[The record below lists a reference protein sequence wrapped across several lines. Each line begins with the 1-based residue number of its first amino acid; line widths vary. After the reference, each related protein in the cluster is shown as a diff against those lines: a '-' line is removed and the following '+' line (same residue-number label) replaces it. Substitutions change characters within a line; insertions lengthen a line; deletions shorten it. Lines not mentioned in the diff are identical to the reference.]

1 MDNKNRQEII
11 SFKKYIERKMVP
23 YQIALP
29 IVIAALSAIITA
41 SIIFIQYA
49 DSDKSFIESIAP
61 HISTLLETQDG
72 PEIQRFLKAV
82 SIKHGSAIE
91 VISKNNEII
100 GSSLDSSRIGTELKE
115 QLKDINILDLKLN
128 NGKLISM
135 TNVSRINGPDA
146 NGAKLIAYLNLNSIL
161 YVAIGISLAVFVFS
175 FLALNWLISKV
186 ISISKESL
194 LPLNNLENFIREM
207 KSHIEESR
215 FEYSNIK
222 EIENIRFAFIETFE
236 GLNSANE
243 ELAKSKAKELATTA
257 YKNLIHDLHVPVT
270 ALRNHIKI
278 FNHERATSE
287 DKEKALT
294 RIVELAEQVLKQVKA
309 ARSNLALDVTLK
321 ENDIVDSVVKAAN
334 DAQVSL
340 FDRPNIQVKTNIA
353 QKNIL
358 IPHDPVMLGRAVSNL
373 VSNAIE
379 SANNEVII
387 DVTSF
392 EKIVSIKVSDDG
404 RGLKQ
409 EDASLHLQGRGKS
422 TKADRMGIGLSSAN
436 HIIRSHGGKIIYQ
449 QSLMGGAC
457 FEIQLQGASV

>member
-1 MDNKNRQEII
+1 MDSKNRKEVI
-11 SFKKYIERKMVP
+11 SFKKHIEQKMLP

-29 IVIAALSAIITA
+29 IIIAALSAIITA
-41 SIIFIQYA
+41 SMIFIQYA
-49 DSDKSFIESIAP
+49 DSDKNFIGSIAP

-82 SIKHGSAIE
+82 STKHGSALE
-91 VISKNNEII
+91 VISKSNEII
-100 GSSLDSSRIGTELKE
+100 GSSLESSRIGTEFKM
-115 QLKDINILDLKLN
+115 QFKNINLLDLKLN
-128 NGKLISM
+128 DGKLISLV
-135 TNVSRINGPDA
+135 NISRLNGPEST
-146 NGAKLIAYLNLNSIL
+146 GAKLVAYLNINSIL

-175 FLALNWLISKV
+175 FIALNWLISKV

-194 LPLNNLENFIREM
+194 LPLNELEQSIREM
-207 KSHIEESR
+207 KSNFQEQDFKST
-215 FEYSNIK
+215 NIS
-222 EIENIRFAFIETFE
+222 EIENIRFAFIDTF
-236 GLNSANE
+236 E
-243 ELAKSKAKELATTA
+243 ELARSKARELATTA

-287 DKEKALT
+287 DKERALK

-321 ENDIVDSVVKAAN
+321 ENDLIDSVLKATS
-334 DAQVSL
+334 DAQTSL
-340 FDRPNIQVKTNIA
+340 FDKPSVQVKTQISE
-353 QKNIL
+353 KKL
-358 IPHDPVMLGRAVSNL
+358 FVPHDPVMLGRAVSNL

-379 SANNEVII
+379 SATNEVII
-387 DVTSF
+387 EVLNS
-392 EKIVSIKVSDDG
+392 EQNVSIKVSDDG
-404 RGLKQ
+404 SGLKQ

>member
-1 MDNKNRQEII
+1 M
-11 SFKKYIERKMVP
+11 MP
-23 YQIALP
+23 YQIAVP
-29 IVIAALSAIITA
+29 IIIAAFSAVITA

-91 VISKNNEII
+91 VVSKNNEIL
-100 GSSLDSSRIGTELKE
+100 GSSLESARIGTEFKIHS
-115 QLKDINILDLKLN
+115 KNFNFLDLKLN
-128 NGKLISM
+128 DGKLISM
-135 TNVSRINGPDA
+135 VDVVRVNGPEST
-146 NGAKLIAYLNLNSIL
+146 GAKLIAYLNLNSIL
-161 YVAIGISLAVFVFS
+161 YVAIGISIAVFIFS

-194 LPLNNLENFIREM
+194 LPLNDLEKSIREM
-207 KSHIEESR
+207 KSH
-215 FEYSNIK
+215 FEDSAFENSNIK
-222 EIENIRFAFIETFE
+222 EIENIRFAFIETFK
-236 GLNSANE
+236 GLNAANE

-278 FNHERATSE
+278 FNHERATID

-321 ENDIVDSVVKAAN
+321 ENDLIDSVVKAAN
-334 DAQVSL
+334 DAQISL
-340 FDRPNIQVKTNIA
+340 FDKPNIQVKTNIK
-353 QKNIL
+353 QQNIF
-358 IPHDPVMLGRAVSNL
+358 IPHDPVLLGRAVSNL

-379 SANNEVII
+379 SAQNEVVI

-392 EKIVSIKVSDDG
+392 EKTVSIKVSDDG
-404 RGLKQ
+404 SGLKQ

-422 TKADRMGIGLSSAN
+422 TKSDRMGIGLSSAN
-436 HIIRSHGGKIIYQ
+436 HIIRSHGGRIIYQ
-449 QSLMGGAC
+449 QSQMGGAC

>member
-1 MDNKNRQEII
+1 MI
-11 SFKKYIERKMVP
+11 P
-23 YQIALP
+23 YQIAVP
-29 IVIAALSAIITA
+29 IIIAAFSAVITA

-82 SIKHGSAIE
+82 SSKHGSAIE
-91 VISKNNEII
+91 VVSKNNEIL
-100 GSSLDSSRIGTELKE
+100 GSSLESSRIGTEFKMHS
-115 QLKDINILDLKLN
+115 KNFNFLDLKLN
-128 NGKLISM
+128 DGKLISM
-135 TNVSRINGPDA
+135 VDVVRANGPEST
-146 NGAKLIAYLNLNSIL
+146 GAKLIAYLNLNSIL
-161 YVAIGISLAVFVFS
+161 YVAIGISIAVFIFS

-194 LPLNNLENFIREM
+194 LPLNDLEKSIREM
-207 KSHIEESR
+207 KSH
-215 FEYSNIK
+215 FEDSVFENSNIK

-236 GLNSANE
+236 GLNAANE

-278 FNHERATSE
+278 FNHERATTD

-321 ENDIVDSVVKAAN
+321 QNDLIDSVVKAAN
-334 DAQVSL
+334 DAQISL
-340 FDRPNIQVKTNIA
+340 FDKPNIQVKTNIK
-353 QKNIL
+353 QQNIF
-358 IPHDPVMLGRAVSNL
+358 IPHDPVLLGRAVSNL

-379 SANNEVII
+379 SAQNEVVI

-392 EKIVSIKVSDDG
+392 EKTVSIKVSDDG
-404 RGLKQ
+404 SGLKQ

-422 TKADRMGIGLSSAN
+422 TKSDRMGIGLSSAN

-449 QSLMGGAC
+449 QSQMGGAC

>member
-1 MDNKNRQEII
+1 MDNKNRREVI
-11 SFKKYIERKMVP
+11 SFKKHIEQKMLP
-23 YQIALP
+23 YQIAVP
-29 IVIAALSAIITA
+29 IIIAALSAIITA
-41 SIIFIQYA
+41 SMIFIQYA
-49 DSDKSFIESIAP
+49 DSDKSFIGSIAP

-82 SIKHGSAIE
+82 STKHGSALE
-91 VISKNNEII
+91 VISKKNEII
-100 GSSLDSSRIGTELKE
+100 GSSLESGRIGTEFKMKLKN
-115 QLKDINILDLKLN
+115 INFLDLKLN
-128 NGKLISM
+128 DGKLISL
-135 TNVSRINGPDA
+135 VDISRSNGPEST
-146 NGAKLIAYLNLNSIL
+146 GAKLVAYLNINSIL

-175 FLALNWLISKV
+175 FIALNWLISKV

-194 LPLNNLENFIREM
+194 LPLNELEQSIREM
-207 KSHIEESR
+207 KSNFQEQDFKST
-215 FEYSNIK
+215 NIS
-222 EIENIRFAFIETFE
+222 EIENIRFAFIDTF
-236 GLNSANE
+236 E
-243 ELAKSKAKELATTA
+243 ELARSKARELATTA

-287 DKEKALT
+287 DKERALK

-321 ENDIVDSVVKAAN
+321 ENDLIDSVLKATS
-334 DAQVSL
+334 DAQTSL
-340 FDRPNIQVKTNIA
+340 FEKPNVQIKTQISE
-353 QKNIL
+353 KKL
-358 IPHDPVMLGRAVSNL
+358 FVPHDPVMLGRAVSNL

-379 SANNEVII
+379 SATNEVII
-387 DVTSF
+387 EVLNS
-392 EKIVSIKVSDDG
+392 EQNVSIKVSDDG
-404 RGLKQ
+404 SGLKQ